1 MTMNRA
7 ILKILEYKRRE
18 IERLKSAFPLE
29 TLREAAVKRGAKRSL
44 RGALTDNVTDIRI
57 IAEIKRSS
65 PSACFKPVEFDP
77 EGIAKAYES
86 AGAVAL
92 SVLTEARFFSGN
104 SAYVPLIRDA
114 TQLPVL
120 RKDFILD
127 IWQVVESAA
136 LGADAILL
144 MAVNFRD
151 AEAIEPLYKE
161 AIELG
166 MEPLVEIHSE
176 KEWRMVEPL
185 KPAIVGINNRDFLS
199 PDLKVDIGT
208 TVKLAPLI
216 PSGVTVVSESGI
228 STREDIERLRNCG
241 VHGFLV
247 GSSLMKEDDPGK
259 ALKKLIVG

>member
-1 MTMNRA
+1 MTINPTF
-7 ILKILEYKRRE
+7 LKILEYKRLE
-18 IERLKSAFPLE
+18 VERLKSVFPLE
-29 TLREAAVKRGAKRSL
+29 TLRKAAVKQGAKRSL
-44 RGALTDNVTDIRI
+44 RAALTDSGEDIRI

-77 EGIAKAYES
+77 EGIAKSYES

-104 SAYVPLIRDA
+104 SAYVPLIRYA
-114 TQLPVL
+114 TSLPVL
-120 RKDFILD
+120 RKDFIVD

-151 AEAIEPLYKE
+151 TEAIEPLYKE

-166 MEPLVEIHSE
+166 LAPLVEIHSE

-199 PDLKVDIGT
+199 LDLKVDIGT
-208 TVKLAPLI
+208 TVALAPLL
-216 PSGVTVVSESGI
+216 PSGVAVVSESGI
-228 STREDIERLRNCG
+228 STREDIERLKNCG

-247 GSSLMKEDDPGK
+247 GSSLMKADDPGK
-259 ALKKLIVG
+259 ALKKLIAG